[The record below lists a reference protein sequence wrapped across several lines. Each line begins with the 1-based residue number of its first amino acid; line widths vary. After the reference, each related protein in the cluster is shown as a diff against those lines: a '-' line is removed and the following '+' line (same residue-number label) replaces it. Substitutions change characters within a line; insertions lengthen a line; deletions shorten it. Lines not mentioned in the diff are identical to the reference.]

1 MKTSFLRKPHYSS
14 SLSLLSCLIL
24 ATLALLSACG
34 SSRTREFALNI
45 ESASDTAQKPL
56 YITGKKPITQVTD
69 PDGLLL

>member
-1 MKTSFLRKPHYSS
+1 MHVYFLRKPHYVLLP
-14 SLSLLSCLIL
+14 SLCYCIFSIVFL
-24 ATLALLSACG
+24 LLSACG

>member
-45 ESASDTAQKPL
+45 E
-56 YITGKKPITQVTD
+56 
-69 PDGLLL
+69 